1 MFKLS
6 GGFVTCIPKL
16 KGMNTL
22 LGEANLSGVF
32 CPYSEKGSMLYRGLP
47 RKGVLNIEFAPSGDM
62 VSRKAN
68 RKLQRLSPLG
78 EKCAKCLKCS

>member
-32 CPYSEKGSMLYRGLP
+32 ALIPKRDLCCIGIYPEKGS
-47 RKGVLNIEFAPSGDM
+47 
-62 VSRKAN
+62 
-68 RKLQRLSPLG
+68 
-78 EKCAKCLKCS
+78 